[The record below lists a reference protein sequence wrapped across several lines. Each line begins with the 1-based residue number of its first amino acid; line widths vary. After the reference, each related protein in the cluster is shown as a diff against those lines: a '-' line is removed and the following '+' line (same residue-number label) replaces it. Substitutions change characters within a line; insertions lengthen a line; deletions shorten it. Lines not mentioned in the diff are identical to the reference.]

1 MTVLGEVTD
10 PDGRSVELTSERW
23 EHIVD
28 DELDGHPE
36 LARYRA
42 EVLRA
47 VSEPDESRLGRRRN
61 ERWYFLRGAGP
72 SRWLQ
77 VVVAFEQERGWIVTA
92 FAPRRDP

>member
-1 MTVLGEVTD
+1 MTVVGRVAD
-10 PDGRSVELTSERW
+10 PERRSVELTSERW

-28 DELDGHPE
+28 ELDGHPE
-36 LARYRA
+36 LAHYRA

-47 VSEPDESRLGRRRN
+47 VSGPDEIRPGRRRN

-77 VVVAFEQERGWIVTA
+77 VVVAYEGDRGWIVTA
-92 FAPRRDP
+92 FARRRDP